1 MLVTCCAQCH
11 FTVVCKKGASV
22 IQHRAVEWSLV
33 RSVGDGLAAVSRVM
47 NDETLANVGSV

>member
-1 MLVTCCAQCH
+1 M
-11 FTVVCKKGASV
+11 

-47 NDETLANVGSV
+47 DDETLANVGSV